1 MFKTDR
7 LRELRGSRG
16 LTQAVL
22 AARAGTTQGTLS
34 RIEKGEI
41 KERPDRQ
48 LARRLAAALSV
59 PLSEIFDDEEPG
71 EVPAEAPAAAA
82 STTTSMGAYERDLL
96 SAVDPARHSISDLV
110 AARAALVSMEELTG
124 SPVELTGSTARRWLD
139 AALEVRA
146 MRLAQTAQ
154 SVTARYARGKDS

>member
-22 AARAGTTQGTLS
+22 AARVGTTQGTLS

-41 KERPDRQ
+41 KERPDRG
-48 LARRLAAALSV
+48 LAKRIAVALEV

-71 EVPAEAPAAAA
+71 AVPAEAPPAAA
-82 STTTSMGAYERDLL
+82 SNTSMGAYERDLL
-96 SAVDPARHSISDLV
+96 SAVDPAVHSISDLV
-110 AARAALVSMEELTG
+110 SARAALVSMEELTG
-124 SPVELTGSTARRWLD
+124 SPVELTLGTARRWLD
-139 AALEVRA
+139 AASEVRS
-146 MRLAQTAQ
+146 MRLPQTAQ

>member
-71 EVPAEAPAAAA
+71 EVPAEAPAAA
-82 STTTSMGAYERDLL
+82 SGTTSMGAYERDLL
-96 SAVDPARHSISDLV
+96 SAVDPAVHSISDLV

-124 SPVELTGSTARRWLD
+124 SPVELTPGTARRWLD
-139 AALEVRA
+139 AASEVRS
-146 MRLAQTAQ
+146 MRLSQTAQ